1 MAVLCTKCG
10 EELLGSVNRC
20 WRCGHE
26 FVSRAGP
33 VEQPPLRRS
42 PIQDLLEG
50 PLAAEV
56 LDENETSAPTEVSE
70 PAGRWS
76 RRGSPFAQP
85 GSDRSA
91 HVDRDTKVDAGP
103 RLPEYPRNAGAIGGA
118 VVAIALGS
126 IGFGLAFVFPV
137 GALIVTSLGLVMGI
151 WGVYS
156 RKRGAAILGLLICC
170 VAFATAG
177 FNGAVELYTY
187 AHGVSPFETYV
198 PVTVEE

>member
-1 MAVLCTKCG
+1 VVKNFSARSIAV
-10 EELLGSVNRC
+10 
-20 WRCGHE
+20 
-26 FVSRAGP
+26 
-33 VEQPPLRRS
+33 
-42 PIQDLLEG
+42 
-50 PLAAEV
+50 
-56 LDENETSAPTEVSE
+56 
-70 PAGRWS
+70 
-76 RRGSPFAQP
+76 
-85 GSDRSA
+85 
-91 HVDRDTKVDAGP
+91 
-103 RLPEYPRNAGAIGGA
+103 GGA
-118 VVAIALGS
+118 GS

-198 PVTVEE
+198 PVTVEEWARRFRTAGLRPLEADEGVV